1 MARRTFTSQLY
12 RLARA
17 SATGRSIR
25 TGHVGRRAKNIAVG
39 ACARPRR
46 RVEAPA
52 EMSDEDRIDRLEAEL
67 EDLPPEEREAGI
79 ASLSDEDR
87 AAVRDADLEATEAA
101 EDDDELGGGD

>member
-39 ACARPRR
+39 RVLGRAGVWRR
-46 RVEAPA
+46 
-52 EMSDEDRIDRLEAEL
+52 LWK
-67 EDLPPEEREAGI
+67 
-79 ASLSDEDR
+79 
-87 AAVRDADLEATEAA
+87 
-101 EDDDELGGGD
+101 